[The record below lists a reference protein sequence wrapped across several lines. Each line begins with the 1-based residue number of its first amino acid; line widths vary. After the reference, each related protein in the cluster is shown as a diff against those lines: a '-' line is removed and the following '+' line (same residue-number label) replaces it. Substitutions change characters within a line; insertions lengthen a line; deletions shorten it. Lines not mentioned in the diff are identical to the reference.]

1 MKISIK
7 YLNIIACFTIATAFS
22 TSCSVFNKNKNT
34 ANNDKITMTKTETVK
49 SPVTTGSQ
57 VAVPAENLGGEWTIY
72 MVGGKKVTG
81 ENRPYINFS
90 MDDHRIYG
98 SNSCNIIN
106 GDFATASGSSLKISN
121 VISTMMACPDAPFE
135 QAINSGLDAV
145 RSYSITKKGHEL
157 YLDLKNSN
165 GITVMTLRK
174 HNMDFLNGTWQVK
187 TINGKEYNNPDME
200 MVIDIQEQKLH
211 GNSGCNIMNGSLSIN
226 PDKSNSIQFLDIATT
241 RMMCP
246 EANMK
251 AETALLVA
259 LESVEY
265 AKAGKNGTVIMS
277 DKNDQPIIVLKKVE
291 VNR

>member
-1 MKISIK
+1 MKMNIK
-7 YLNIIACFTIATAFS
+7 SLNIIACLAIATAFS
-22 TSCSVFNKNKNT
+22 TSCSVFNKNKST
-34 ANNDKITMTKTETVK
+34 ANTTAPKTETVK
-49 SPVTTGSQ
+49 SPVSTGSQ
-57 VAVPAENLGGEWTIY
+57 ASVPVENLGGEWTIY
-72 MVGGKKVTG
+72 TVGGNKVTG

-98 SNSCNIIN
+98 SNGCNIIN
-106 GDFATASGSSLKISN
+106 GDFATPSGTSLKISN
-121 VISTMMACPDAPFE
+121 VISTMMACPDAKFE
-135 QAINSGLDAV
+135 QAINKGLDAV
-145 RSYSITKKGHEL
+145 RSYSLVKKGHEF

-165 GITVMTLRK
+165 GVTVMTLRK
-174 HNMDFLNGTWQVK
+174 HNMDFLNGTWEVK
-187 TINGKEYNNPDME
+187 SINGKEYNNPDME

-265 AKAGKNGTVIMS
+265 AKKGKNDTVIMS
-277 DKNDQPIIVLKKVE
+277 DKNDQPIIILKKVD

>member
-1 MKISIK
+1 MKMNIK
-7 YLNIIACFTIATAFS
+7 SLNIIACLAIATAFS
-22 TSCSVFNKNKNT
+22 TSCSVFNKNKST
-34 ANNDKITMTKTETVK
+34 ANTTAPKTETVK
-49 SPVTTGSQ
+49 SPVSTGSQ
-57 VAVPAENLGGEWTIY
+57 ASVPVENLGGEWTIY
-72 MVGGKKVTG
+72 TVGGKKVTG

-98 SNSCNIIN
+98 SNGCNIIN
-106 GDFATASGSSLKISN
+106 GDFATPSGTSLKISN
-121 VISTMMACPDAPFE
+121 VISTMMACPDAKFE
-135 QAINSGLDAV
+135 QAINKGLDAV
-145 RSYSITKKGHEL
+145 CSYSIVKKGHEF

-165 GITVMTLRK
+165 GVTVMTLRK
-174 HNMDFLNGTWQVK
+174 HNMDFLNGTWEVK
-187 TINGKEYNNPDME
+187 SINGKEYNNPDME

-265 AKAGKNGTVIMS
+265 AKKGKNDTVIMS
-277 DKNDQPIIVLKKVE
+277 DKNDQPIIILKKVD

>member
-1 MKISIK
+1 MKMNIK
-7 YLNIIACFTIATAFS
+7 SLNIIACLAIATAFS
-22 TSCSVFNKNKNT
+22 TSCSVFNKNKST
-34 ANNDKITMTKTETVK
+34 ANTTAPKTETVK
-49 SPVTTGSQ
+49 SPVSTGSQ
-57 VAVPAENLGGEWTIY
+57 ASVPVENLGGEWTIY
-72 MVGGKKVTG
+72 TVRGKKVTG

-98 SNSCNIIN
+98 SNGCNIIN
-106 GDFATASGSSLKISN
+106 GDFATPSGTSLKISN
-121 VISTMMACPDAPFE
+121 VISTMMACPDAKFE
-135 QAINSGLDAV
+135 QAINKGLDAV
-145 RSYSITKKGHEL
+145 CSYSIVKKGHEF

-165 GITVMTLRK
+165 GVTVMTLRK
-174 HNMDFLNGTWQVK
+174 HNMDFLNGTWEVK
-187 TINGKEYNNPDME
+187 SINGKEYNNPDME

-265 AKAGKNGTVIMS
+265 AKKGKNDTVIMS
-277 DKNDQPIIVLKKVE
+277 DKNDQPIIILKKVD

>member
-1 MKISIK
+1 MNIK
-7 YLNIIACFTIATAFS
+7 SLNIIACLAIATAFS
-22 TSCSVFNKNKNT
+22 TSCSVFNKNKST
-34 ANNDKITMTKTETVK
+34 ANTTAPKTETVK
-49 SPVTTGSQ
+49 SPVSTGSQ
-57 VAVPAENLGGEWTIY
+57 ASVPVENLGGEWTIY
-72 MVGGKKVTG
+72 TVGGKKVTG

-98 SNSCNIIN
+98 SNGCNIIN
-106 GDFATASGSSLKISN
+106 GDFATPSGTSLKISN
-121 VISTMMACPDAPFE
+121 VISTMMACPDAKFE
-135 QAINSGLDAV
+135 QAINKGLDAV
-145 RSYSITKKGHEL
+145 CSYSIVKKGHEF

-165 GITVMTLRK
+165 GVTVMTLRK
-174 HNMDFLNGTWQVK
+174 HNMDFLNGTWEVK
-187 TINGKEYNNPDME
+187 SINGKEYNNPDME

-211 GNSGCNIMNGSLSIN
+211 GNSGCNSMNGSLSIN

-265 AKAGKNGTVIMS
+265 AKKGKNDTVIMS
-277 DKNDQPIIVLKKVE
+277 DKNDQPIIILKKVD

>member
-1 MKISIK
+1 MKMNIK
-7 YLNIIACFTIATAFS
+7 SLNIIACLAIATAFS
-22 TSCSVFNKNKNT
+22 TSCSVFNKNKST
-34 ANNDKITMTKTETVK
+34 ANTTAPKTETVK
-49 SPVTTGSQ
+49 SPVSTGSQ
-57 VAVPAENLGGEWTIY
+57 ASVPVENLGGEWTIY
-72 MVGGKKVTG
+72 TVGGKKVTG

-98 SNSCNIIN
+98 SNGCNIIN
-106 GDFATASGSSLKISN
+106 GDFATPSGTSLKISN
-121 VISTMMACPDAPFE
+121 VISTMMACPDAKFE
-135 QAINSGLDAV
+135 QAINKGLDAV
-145 RSYSITKKGHEL
+145 CSYSIVKKGHEF

-165 GITVMTLRK
+165 GVTVMTLRK
-174 HNMDFLNGTWQVK
+174 HNMDFLNGTWEVK
-187 TINGKEYNNPDME
+187 SINGKEYNNPDME

-259 LESVEY
+259 LDSVEY
-265 AKAGKNGTVIMS
+265 AKKGKNDTVIMS
-277 DKNDQPIIVLKKVE
+277 DKNDQPIIILKKVD

>member
-1 MKISIK
+1 MKMNIK
-7 YLNIIACFTIATAFS
+7 SLNIIACLAIATAFS
-22 TSCSVFNKNKNT
+22 TSCSVFNKNKST
-34 ANNDKITMTKTETVK
+34 ANTTAPKTETVK
-49 SPVTTGSQ
+49 SPVSTGSQ
-57 VAVPAENLGGEWTIY
+57 ASVPGENLGGEWTIY
-72 MVGGKKVTG
+72 TVGGNKVTG

-98 SNSCNIIN
+98 SNGCNIIN
-106 GDFATASGSSLKISN
+106 GDFATPSGTSLKISN
-121 VISTMMACPDAPFE
+121 VISTMMACPDAKFE
-135 QAINSGLDAV
+135 QAINKGLDAV
-145 RSYSITKKGHEL
+145 CSYSIVKKGHEF

-165 GITVMTLRK
+165 GVTVMTLRK
-174 HNMDFLNGTWQVK
+174 HNMDFLNGTWEVK
-187 TINGKEYNNPDME
+187 SINGKEYNNPDME

-265 AKAGKNGTVIMS
+265 AKKGKNDTVIMS
-277 DKNDQPIIVLKKVE
+277 DKNDQPIIILKKVD

>member
-1 MKISIK
+1 MKMNIK
-7 YLNIIACFTIATAFS
+7 SLNIIACLAIATAFS
-22 TSCSVFNKNKNT
+22 TSCSVFNKNKST
-34 ANNDKITMTKTETVK
+34 ANTTAPKTETVK
-49 SPVTTGSQ
+49 SPVSTGSQ
-57 VAVPAENLGGEWTIY
+57 ASVPVENLGGEWTIY
-72 MVGGKKVTG
+72 TVGGKKVTG

-98 SNSCNIIN
+98 SNGCNIIN
-106 GDFATASGSSLKISN
+106 GDFATPSGTSLKISN
-121 VISTMMACPDAPFE
+121 VISTMMACPDAKFE
-135 QAINSGLDAV
+135 QAINKGLDAV
-145 RSYSITKKGHEL
+145 CSYSIVKKGHEF

-165 GITVMTLRK
+165 GVTVMTLRK
-174 HNMDFLNGTWQVK
+174 HNMDFLNGTWEVK
-187 TINGKEYNNPDME
+187 SINGKEYNTPDME

-265 AKAGKNGTVIMS
+265 AKKGKNDTVIMS
-277 DKNDQPIIVLKKVE
+277 DKNDQPIIILKKVD